1 MQFFDLVEKYKASA
15 NLNNKALAS
24 KMNAIAGTKS
34 IAFQKEFQ
42 SIDSL
47 AIEQVLDGDEDFE
60 FLPEDHALFVQIF
73 SELPEFAPE
82 EFELAW
88 QSYLKGK

>member
-1 MQFFDLVEKYKASA
+1 MHYFDLIEKYKASA
-15 NLNNKALAS
+15 NLDNKALAS
-24 KMNAIAGTKS
+24 EMNAIAGTKS
-34 IAFQKEFQ
+34 IAFRKEFQ

-73 SELPEFAPE
+73 SEQPEFAPE
-82 EFELAW
+82 EFETAW
-88 QSYLKGK
+88 QDYVKGK